1 MIDYVV
7 WEWALANKSIIL
19 AATIYKP
26 PLYDDNIDLDIF
38 ALPIQTKTLDE
49 TTIGNN
55 RYSLGN

>member
-7 WEWALANKSIIL
+7 WEWTLANKSIIL

-49 TTIGNN
+49 TTIGK
-55 RYSLGN
+55 